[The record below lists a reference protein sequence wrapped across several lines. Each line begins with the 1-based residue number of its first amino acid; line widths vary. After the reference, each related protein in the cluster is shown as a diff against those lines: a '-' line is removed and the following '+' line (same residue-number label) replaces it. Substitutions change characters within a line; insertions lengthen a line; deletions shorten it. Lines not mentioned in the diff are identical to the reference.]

1 MNLHYSLLQCL
12 GRAQCIVLVHSH
24 CRLFIPTSQITTWES
39 LNRRF
44 DGHNLFLRTHTL
56 FSHLRDIVDGF
67 SHGKM
72 IIGTFQIW
80 VLHVFF
86 SFFCCCSYWTSYFFW
101 GDASLKLNE
110 ERRMTIT
117 QRGITTWFWTPSPV
131 LDLPSKVWVVVWRR
145 PGNWRNW
152 KMTRQTSR
160 NTWTY
165 MRYAFIFFYMHTY
178 FFTMIKSWFF
188 TMIER
193 MFAFAFSS
201 PTYFCW
207 EIFSKVARPCNGWNK
222 KSQISSFP
230 HFCASIS
237 LAAGWGVFPTWAMKN
252 NLVV

>member
-86 SFFCCCSYWTSYFFW
+86 SFFCCCSYWTSYFFL
-101 GDASLKLNE
+101 GGCIVEAERGAQDDNHPERHNYMVLNPQSGAGPTVESVSGSLEETWKLKELEN
-110 ERRMTIT
+110 
-117 QRGITTWFWTPSPV
+117 
-131 LDLPSKVWVVVWRR
+131 D
-145 PGNWRNW
+145 
-152 KMTRQTSR
+152 QTDFKKHM
-160 NTWTY
+160 NIY
-165 MRYAFIFFYMHTY
+165 EICIYIFLYAHIFFHYD
-178 FFTMIKSWFF
+178 
-188 TMIER
+188 
-193 MFAFAFSS
+193 
-201 PTYFCW
+201 
-207 EIFSKVARPCNGWNK
+207 
-222 KSQISSFP
+222 
-230 HFCASIS
+230 
-237 LAAGWGVFPTWAMKN
+237 
-252 NLVV
+252 